1 MEMSDSGTLCCL
13 VWFLKETQKMEL
25 SLRVSFVADSPA
37 VHSYPFPPT
46 APPTLP
52 ERFTIQ
58 EWKTKLQQN
67 KKTFEIKYCKPKR
80 FYMVWVIVQVIVTLH
95 LESFSSQAVRS
106 VRLLN
111 HHLIFMKQK
120 YITLQTVSIII
131 SCQKKNYRTQ
141 QTKAGI
147 SWGILKLFSQ
157 WLPLW
162 TKP

>member
-1 MEMSDSGTLCCL
+1 MSDSGTLCCL
-13 VWFLKETQKMEL
+13 VWFLKETENGAKLKSLFCCRL
-25 SLRVSFVADSPA
+25 SSSSFLPI
-37 VHSYPFPPT
+37 PPPPHR
-46 APPTLP
+46 PPTLP

-80 FYMVWVIVQVIVTLH
+80 FYMVWCIVQVIVTLD

-106 VRLLN
+106 VRLLK

-131 SCQKKNYRTQ
+131 SCQKKTYRTQ

-147 SWGILKLFSQ
+147 SWGILKLF
-157 WLPLW
+157 WFVLG